1 MREGI
6 ASLFVMTKY
15 RWWMLAAVALGAL
28 GLVVGITLHP
38 VGIAGLLASGP
49 IFCLA
54 AFKGYRAGKEA
65 ATGRPNDWPYGT
77 DER

>member
-1 MREGI
+1 MRERIG
-6 ASLFVMTKY
+6 SLFVMNKY

-49 IFCLA
+49 IFYVA
-54 AFKGYRAGKEA
+54 WFKASRAHKEA
-65 ATGRPNDWPYGT
+65 VTGRSNDWPYGT